1 MNLQVK
7 IEEEHSSDQL
17 DQLFF
22 VLIFTHQTENPA
34 NRQKAASEYFAGC
47 KNQHGK

>member
-7 IEEEHSSDQL
+7 IEEEHSS

-34 NRQKAASEYFAGC
+34 YSQKGIRILRWL
-47 KNQHGK
+47 